1 MNHPTAKGIR
11 GLASSLKFR
20 LPLPESLNRF
30 LRRGQ
35 YGKPDVA
42 GMPVPPER
50 LASLHQ
56 ADQLIASYPRSGNT
70 WVRNLLRNLYILQ
83 SPELPEPVIWELL
96 PDIHVPQHPLN
107 HPVVQQFQLP
117 SRILKSH
124 NIRDL
129 PPLRL
134 VYILRHPADALVSYY
149 HYHRLQ
155 EKTLSV
161 TRHGIDAFC
170 RAMVGGWIEHV
181 EHALRIHQQ
190 RPSDTLLVSY
200 EGLSSDTVSEL
211 RRITGFLNI
220 NVRDG
225 LFAAAVE
232 KSSFA
237 RLRSQEESRRGVS
250 EEYFFRKGKS
260 GSAKEELTEETLKF
274 LTKRALGLYERAT
287 PAFRLSRDHQQYAG
301 IATGLPSM

>member
-1 MNHPTAKGIR
+1 MNHPKAKGFR
-11 GLASSLKFR
+11 GLTSSLKFR
-20 LPLPESLNRF
+20 LSLSKSLNWF
-30 LRRGQ
+30 LRLGQ

-50 LASLHQ
+50 LASLRRN
-56 ADQLIASYPRSGNT
+56 DQLIVSYPRSGNT
-70 WVRNLLRNLYILQ
+70 WVRNLLRNVFIFQ
-83 SPELPEPVIWELL
+83 HPELPEPVIWELL
-96 PDIHVPQHPLN
+96 PDIHVPEHPLS
-107 HPVVQQFQLP
+107 HPVVHQFHLP

-129 PPLRL
+129 PHLHL

-161 TRHGIDAFC
+161 TRPGIDAFC
-170 RAMVGGWIEHV
+170 RAMVDGWIEHV
-181 EHALRIHQQ
+181 EHALRVHQQ

-200 EGLSSDTVSEL
+200 EGLCTDPVSEL
-211 RRITGFLNI
+211 RQITEFLNI
-220 NVRDG
+220 NVQGD
-225 LFAAAVE
+225 LFAEAVE

-260 GSAKEELTEETLKF
+260 GSAKEELTKETLKF
-274 LTKRALGLYERAT
+274 ITRRTLGIYECAT
-287 PAFRLSRDHQQYAG
+287 STIRLSRDNQQYAG
-301 IATGLPSM
+301 IDTGIPGM